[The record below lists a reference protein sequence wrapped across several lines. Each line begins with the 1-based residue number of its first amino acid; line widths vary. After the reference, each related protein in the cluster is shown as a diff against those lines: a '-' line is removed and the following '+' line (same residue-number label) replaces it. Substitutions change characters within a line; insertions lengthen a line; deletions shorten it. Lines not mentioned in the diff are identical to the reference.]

1 MLKAEI
7 IAVGSELLAGTTV
20 NTNGA
25 YLARHL
31 AMVGYDVHHQ
41 CVVPDSAE
49 AIDAATREALSRSH
63 VVVYC
68 GGLGPTDDD
77 LTKESVA
84 KTLGIKLVRDEESE
98 QAMRA
103 FFAQRGKAMTDN
115 NLKQAMIYE
124 GCTVLKNPNGTAP
137 GIFLRR
143 GNQAIAL
150 LPGPPFEMQPMFE
163 NELEPLLVEM
173 SPVKVAHAGLRIFG
187 IGESEL
193 ETLCHDLLYGTN
205 PVSACYAKPWG
216 VHINIY
222 SRSETEAEAKSLL
235 DEKVAAYRERTGDC
249 LVSDCGEELE
259 EVVVHL
265 LDKNKKHL
273 ALAESCTGGLV
284 AQLIT
289 SVPGASKVFDL
300 GIVSYSNRAKHSAL
314 KVDSA
319 ILRKYSAVSSAA
331 AAEMAKGALAA
342 AKADYAVAIT
352 GIAGPTNEG
361 YIDKPVG
368 LVYIAI
374 ADKTRVYI
382 KKFNFGNM
390 RSRDSI
396 RELSA
401 RHALDMVR
409 RIASGL
415 NINGAKAFSHKSI
428 ADMDARRPRKKA
440 TLAVERAVAGTLA
453 AAIVLFGVYTG
464 TQALRRKVSE
474 GVYDE
479 LQQTYT
485 STQAT
490 DAVLALS
497 EQNPDTYGWLTSMNG
512 GIDCVVVQ
520 GNGDDYY
527 ETHDFSGSKNSLGCP
542 YTEPTD
548 GNTDRNLVI
557 YGSSSDAQKIFG
569 SLRSFVDDKATDL
582 AAQNY
587 LFDLTTVGGIYSYK
601 LAAICIVNTNSE
613 YGEVSD
619 FYKKKSFASDD
630 EFTDFVVEMKL
641 RSCINA
647 NTSIVSTDTFLTL
660 VTDLDGWEGEKLVV
674 IARRLRD
681 GEASTMSAQMFTK
694 NMTALYPD
702 MYYELAGTSSN
713 VNLTIEK
720 DKWRNWLL
728 TNEKNLGTDTY
739 TGQSNG
745 GNIPDSGD
753 AAIAPTLT
761 GGIASITVNM
771 NGSSITDTPQNIV
784 SRMVAYELNDGF
796 NDEAIKAL
804 AVACGSWLK
813 YSINAGIMPS
823 VSGASP
829 SEHITALVGSVIN
842 EGIFY
847 NDSLAFTPFYQI
859 SSGKTNTS
867 ADAFE
872 ITLPYLI
879 SVDSIYDYQV
889 SGYSSEVSF
898 SLDVLKS
905 RLEQYYET
913 TLSGSYE
920 NWIIIES
927 TNDGGYVGNVHV
939 GSISTTGTELAEKC
953 LGLNSSCFE
962 ITYDDSHAYFSV
974 KGSGHG
980 VGMSICGANEYAI
993 AAGWNYQDILLHY
1006 YPGTEI
1012 SELKWVSTTT
1022 NE

>member
-63 VVVYC
+63 VVIYC

-84 KTLGIKLVRDEESE
+84 KTLGLKLVRDEESE
-98 QAMRA
+98 SVMRE
-103 FFAQRGKAMTDN
+103 FFAQRGKTMTDN
-115 NLKQAMIYE
+115 NLKQAMVYE

-137 GIFLRR
+137 GIFLRS

-163 NELEPLLVEM
+163 NELEPLLAKM
-173 SPVKVAHAGLRIFG
+173 SPTKVAHAGLRIFG

-193 ETLCHDLLYGTN
+193 ETRCHDLLYGTN

-222 SRSETEAEAKSLL
+222 SRAETEAEAKELL
-235 DEKVAAYRERTGDC
+235 DEKVDAYRERIGDC
-249 LVSDCGEELE
+249 LVSTCGEELE

-265 LDKNKKHL
+265 LDSKKKHL
-273 ALAESCTGGLV
+273 AIAESCTGGLV

-289 SVPGASKVFDL
+289 SVPGASRVFDL
-300 GIVSYSNRAKHSAL
+300 GVVSYSNRAKHSAL

-331 AAEMAKGALAA
+331 ASEMAKGALAA
-342 AKADYAVAIT
+342 ARADYAVAIT

-368 LVYIAI
+368 LVYIAV

-401 RHALDMVR
+401 RHTLDMVR
-409 RIASGL
+409 RLASGL
-415 NINGAKAFSHKSI
+415 PINGAKAFSHKSI
-428 ADMDARRPRKKA
+428 ADMDAKRLRRKS
-440 TLAVERAVAGTLA
+440 TLAVERAVAGTLVA
-453 AAIVLFGVYTG
+453 ALAFCGIYTG
-464 TQALRRKVSE
+464 TRAIRRKVSE

-485 STQAT
+485 SAQTT
-490 DAVLALS
+490 DAVAALR
-497 EQNPDTYGWLTSMNG
+497 EQNPDTYGWLSSMNG
-512 GIDCVVVQ
+512 DIDCVVVQ
-520 GNGDDYY
+520 SSGDGYY
-527 ETHDFSGSKNSLGCP
+527 DNHDFSGSSNSLGCP
-542 YTEPTD
+542 YID
-548 GNTDRNLVI
+548 SDAGNTDRNIII
-557 YGSSSDAQKIFG
+557 YGSSTDAQKIFG
-569 SLRSFVDDKATDL
+569 PLRSLVGDKAVEL

-587 LFDLTTVGGIYSYK
+587 LFDLTTTGGIYSYK
-601 LAAICIVNTNSE
+601 LAAVCIVNDSE
-613 YGEVSD
+613 DAGETVD
-619 FYKKKSFASDD
+619 FYKKKSFASED

-647 NTSIVSTDTFLTL
+647 NTSVVSTDTFLTL
-660 VTDLDGWEGEKLVV
+660 VTDLDGWDGEKLVV

-681 GEASTMSAQMFTK
+681 GEAATMSSQMFTK
-694 NMTALYPD
+694 NMAALYPD
-702 MYYELAGTSSN
+702 KYYELAGSASN

-728 TNEKNLGTDTY
+728 ANEKNLGVEETQTD
-739 TGQSNG
+739 SVNG
-745 GNIPDSGD
+745 GNIPTSGPQ
-753 AAIAPTLT
+753 AESPTVVGGLT
-761 GGIASITVNM
+761 SITVTM
-771 NGSSITDTPQNIV
+771 NGGTTTDTPQNIV
-784 SRMVAYELNDGF
+784 SRMVAYELNDSYSA
-796 NDEAIKAL
+796 EAVKAL
-804 AVACGSWLK
+804 AVACSSWLK
-813 YSINAGIMPS
+813 YTMDFGLMPS
-823 VSGASP
+823 VSGAAS
-829 SEHITALVGSVIN
+829 SDHITTLVGSVIN
-842 EGIFY
+842 EGVFY
-847 NDSLAFTPFYQI
+847 NDTVAFTPFYQI
-859 SSGKTNTS
+859 SSGKTNSS
-867 ADAFE
+867 ADVFD
-872 ITLPYLI
+872 ISLPYLT
-879 SVDSIYDYQV
+879 SVESIYDYQV
-889 SGYSSEVSF
+889 GGYSSEVSF

-905 RLEQYYET
+905 RLEQYYQV
-913 TLSGSYE
+913 TLSGSADS
-920 NWIIIES
+920 WILIK
-927 TNDGGYVGNVHV
+927 TTTDGGYVGSVSV
-939 GSISTTGTELAEKC
+939 GTASTTGEELAQNC

-962 ITYDDSHAYFSV
+962 MTFDESHAYFKV

-980 VGMSICGANEYAI
+980 VGMSICGANEYAT
-993 AAGWNYQDILLHY
+993 AAGWDYKEILTHY
-1006 YPGTEI
+1006 YPGTSV
-1012 SELKWVSTTT
+1012 SELKWTSTAAD
-1022 NE
+1022 